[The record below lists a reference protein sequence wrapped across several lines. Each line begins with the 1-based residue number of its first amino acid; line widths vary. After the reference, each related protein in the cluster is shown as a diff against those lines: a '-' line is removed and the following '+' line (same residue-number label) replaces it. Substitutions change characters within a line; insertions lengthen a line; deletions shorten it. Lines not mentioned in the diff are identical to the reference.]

1 MWDYC
6 GELYKD
12 RLFAVRSRHIC
23 RQKKLAI
30 SPSFSSLSLLSS
42 IQFQPPT
49 AMLNP
54 SNPKGKTYADRPA
67 TPLGQE
73 TGLTS
78 TPVSENPTRGNTPG
92 LNAAPNPYH
101 YQPAITSTR
110 PELTSLRRNST
121 NYAQAQAESLTKL
134 TTPSSPESEESSPR
148 HASGR
153 SYSFSAEDL
162 KRSQYHY
169 LMTDGGQ
176 QDVEVEGDEEGKR
189 KQPLKSPGIGN
200 SEVKGREYGFTTAG

>member
-1 MWDYC
+1 
-6 GELYKD
+6 
-12 RLFAVRSRHIC
+12 
-23 RQKKLAI
+23 
-30 SPSFSSLSLLSS
+30 
-42 IQFQPPT
+42 
-49 AMLNP
+49 MLNP
-54 SNPKGKTYADRPA
+54 FNPKGKTYADRPV
-67 TPLGQE
+67 TPLGEE

-78 TPVSENPTRGNTPG
+78 TPVSEHPTRGNTPG

-134 TTPSSPESEESSPR
+134 ITPSSPESEESSRP
-148 HASGR
+148 HAPGR

-162 KRSQYHY
+162 KRSQYHH
-169 LMTDGGQ
+169 LMKDGGQ
-176 QDVEVEGDEEGKR
+176 QDAEGDEEGKK
-189 KQPLKSPGIGN
+189 KQPLKTPGIGN